1 MFQRFISFSDYMRF
15 HFVVQNLVSVVQISY
30 ICTTKLKPK
39 LRRMAT
45 IKAIIRT
52 TKKSGTANI
61 RFRVSDGRSVQLWH
75 VSDIEVD
82 VSLWDNSKER
92 INTKKVCSTEY
103 RRKIDS
109 RVNERRQ
116 LVADV
121 YEANKDSIASSSEF
135 ERLIYDTLNPK
146 TKKTQ
151 EIGFFGAFEKFVE
164 NRGIYGAELK
174 CYRTLERLLFR
185 YQEYRKY
192 KYDRK
197 FLLSIY
203 KADSELIEDITDYIR
218 NEIDLL
224 NEDKNFSE
232 RVLAKYPLLPHIQ
245 RKTTQLGVRG
255 DNTISKYQK
264 RLKAFF
270 NWLCAEGIIQNNP
283 FIGVKVKAQKYGTPY
298 YITIAER
305 EAIYQHDFS
314 NNKPLERQR
323 DIFVFQC
330 LIGCRVGDLLRMRL
344 SNVVGDS
351 IQYIP
356 HKTMKEKPQTI
367 TVPLHPIAKKIL
379 AKYKTGDDD
388 SPLLP
393 FISAQK
399 YNEAIKDI
407 FRVCGITRMVT
418 ILNPKT
424 GEPQQ
429 VPINEVASSHL
440 ARRTFVGNLYKQ
452 VKDPNLIGK
461 LSGHSEGS
469 RAFARYRDIDEEM
482 KKELINLL

>member
-1 MFQRFISFSDYMRF
+1 
-15 HFVVQNLVSVVQISY
+15 
-30 ICTTKLKPK
+30 
-39 LRRMAT
+39 MAT
-45 IKAIIRT
+45 IKAIVRS

-61 RFRVSDGRSVQLWH
+61 RFRVSDGRGVQLWH

-82 VSLWDNSKER
+82 IALWDGTKER
-92 INTKKVCSTEY
+92 INTLKVCAPRY
-103 RRKIDS
+103 RKEIDG
-109 RVNERRQ
+109 RVNDRKQ

-121 YEANKDSIASSSEF
+121 YEANKDSIRSSSDLET
-135 ERLIYDTLNPK
+135 LIDDTLHPK
-146 TKKTQ
+146 TKKVQ
-151 EIGFFGAFEKFVE
+151 DMGFFEAFDLFLDK
-164 NRGIYGAELK
+164 RGVNGAELK
-174 CYRTLERLLFR
+174 CYHTLERLLSR
-185 YQEYRKY
+185 YQSYR
-192 KYDRK
+192 RHK
-197 FLLSIY
+197 FESNFTLSILN
-203 KADSELIEDITDYIR
+203 ADSELIEDITDYIR
-218 NEIDLL
+218 NEAELIREDSAFYADLL
-224 NEDKNFSE
+224 KQ
-232 RVLAKYPLLPHIQ
+232 YPLLTNVK
-245 RKTTQLGVRG
+245 RSSANLDGRG
-255 DNTISKYQK
+255 NNTISKYQS

-270 NWLCAEGIIQNNP
+270 NWLVSEKVITNNP
-283 FIGVKVKAQKYGTPY
+283 FNGVKVKAQRYGTPY
-298 YITIAER
+298 YISKFER
-305 EAIYQHDFS
+305 DRIYHTDLS
-314 NNKPLERQR
+314 HNKALERQR

-330 LIGCRVGDLLRMRL
+330 LIGCRVGDLLNMKR

-356 HKTMKEKPQTI
+356 HKTMKEKPQTLV
-367 TVPLHPIAKKIL
+367 VPLHPIAKKIL
-379 AKYKTGDDD
+379 TKYRQKDND

-399 YNEAIKDI
+399 YNEAIKEI
-407 FRVCGITRMVT
+407 FTACGITRMVT

-429 VPINEVASSHL
+429 VHINEVASSHL

>member
-1 MFQRFISFSDYMRF
+1 MCCANCV
-15 HFVVQNLVSVVQISY
+15 HLHNQINNQ
-30 ICTTKLKPK
+30 IHKG
-39 LRRMAT
+39 MAT
-45 IKAIIRT
+45 IKAMIRT

-61 RFRVSDGRSVQLWH
+61 RFRVSDGRGVQLWH

-82 VSLWDNSKER
+82 VNLWDNAKER
-92 INTKKVCSTEY
+92 INTKKVCAPDY
-103 RRKIDS
+103 RRDIDN
-109 RVNERRQ
+109 RVNERKQ

-121 YEANKDSIASSSEF
+121 YEENKDSIKSSSDLET
-135 ERLIYDTLNPK
+135 LIDDNLHPK
-146 TKKTQ
+146 TKKVQ
-151 EIGFFGAFEKFVE
+151 DMGFFEV
-164 NRGIYGAELK
+164 YELFLAQRELSLSEFK
-174 CYRTLERLLFR
+174 NYKSLERSLFR
-185 YQEYRKY
+185 YECFSKRSNKPFAIRLQEVDKDMIEDFVDYCRNEY
-192 KYDRK
+192 
-197 FLLSIY
+197 
-203 KADSELIEDITDYIR
+203 ELI
-218 NEIDLL
+218 NEYPHFFGPIL
-224 NEDKNFSE
+224 ES
-232 RVLAKYPLLPHIQ
+232 YPLLGQIK
-245 RKTTQLGVRG
+245 RKTSQVEKRG
-255 DNTISKYQK
+255 SNTIIKYQQ

-270 NWLCAEGIIQNNP
+270 NWCVEEGIIEKTP
-283 FIGVKVKAQKYGTPY
+283 FVGVRVSSAKYGTPF

-305 EAIYQHDFS
+305 DTIYHTDLS
-314 NNKPLERQR
+314 GNKSLERQR

-330 LIGCRVGDLLRMRL
+330 LIGCRVGDLINLKR

-351 IQYIP
+351 LQYIP
-356 HKTMKEKPQTI
+356 HKTMKEKPQTLV
-367 TVPLHPIAKKIL
+367 VPLHPIAKEIL
-379 AKYKTGDDD
+379 AKYKTDGDD

-393 FISAQK
+393 FIAAQK

-407 FRVCGITRMVT
+407 FTACGVTRMVT

-429 VPINEVASSHL
+429 VHINEVASSHL

>member
-1 MFQRFISFSDYMRF
+1 MFRAFVCFIRF
-15 HFVVQNLVSVVQISY
+15 HECCANLVSVVQIPY

-45 IKAIIRT
+45 IKAMIRT

-61 RFRVSDGRSVQLWH
+61 RFRVSDGRGVQLWH

-82 VSLWDNSKER
+82 IALWDGTKER
-92 INTKKVCSTEY
+92 INTKKVCDPAY
-103 RRKIDS
+103 RRDIDS
-109 RVNERRQ
+109 RVNERKQ
-116 LVADV
+116 LVSDV
-121 YEANKDSIASSSEF
+121 YEANKDSITDSSVLEGLIDDILHPKIKEVKDMGFFELFELYLQKRGLSNSEWKNYKSLERSLYRYECFMRRENKSFEIRLLEIDKDMVEDIVDYLRNEYELISEF
-135 ERLIYDTLNPK
+135 PK
-146 TKKTQ
+146 
-151 EIGFFGAFEKFVE
+151 FFEP
-164 NRGIYGAELK
+164 I
-174 CYRTLERLLFR
+174 
-185 YQEYRKY
+185 
-192 KYDRK
+192 
-197 FLLSIY
+197 LSM
-203 KADSELIEDITDYIR
+203 
-218 NEIDLL
+218 
-224 NEDKNFSE
+224 
-232 RVLAKYPLLPHIQ
+232 YPLLGEIK
-245 RKTTQLGVRG
+245 RKTSQIEKRG
-255 DNTISKYQK
+255 ANTLIKYQQ
-264 RLKAFF
+264 RLKAFL
-270 NWLCAEGIIQNNP
+270 NWCVDEGMIDKSP
-283 FIGVKVKAQKYGTPY
+283 FASVKVGGAKYGTPY

-305 EAIYQHDFS
+305 DAIYKTDLRK
-314 NNKPLERQR
+314 NKPMERQR

-330 LIGCRVGDLLRMRL
+330 LIGCRVGDLLNMKR

-407 FRVCGITRMVT
+407 FSVCGITRMVT

-469 RAFARYRDIDEEM
+469 RAFARYRDIDEDM